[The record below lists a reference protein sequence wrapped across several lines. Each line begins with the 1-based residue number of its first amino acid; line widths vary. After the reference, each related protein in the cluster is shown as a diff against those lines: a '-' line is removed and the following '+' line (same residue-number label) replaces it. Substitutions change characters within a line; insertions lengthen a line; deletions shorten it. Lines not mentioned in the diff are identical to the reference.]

1 MVLERWKAVKSQP
14 PTNPNLK
21 NFKYQRRRTMKKRV
35 FLSAFI
41 SLAFLLGLFG
51 CQGSPTTPNPPP
63 PPPQKTHFQVQ
74 FRYTRPAG
82 SILNPD
88 RIDTTVGIS
97 ICGLSP
103 DPGIGVYELIDDYN
117 FNWSGYY
124 DIPENE
130 NDAIYSMYGIDGAR
144 YDGVDDSTGVVGEMF
159 FVRVKETGV
168 ETQLTNVQP
177 NNTACLPHTY
187 QGPNAK
193 MVQWRLNK
201 NGSVSQY

>member
-1 MVLERWKAVKSQP
+1 
-14 PTNPNLK
+14 
-21 NFKYQRRRTMKKRV
+21 MKKRV

-41 SLAFLLGLFG
+41 SLVLLFSLFG
-51 CQGSPTTPNPPP
+51 CKGSPTTPNPPP
-63 PPPQKTHFQVQ
+63 PPPQKKHFQVQ

-82 SILNPD
+82 SILRPD
-88 RIDTTVGIS
+88 LVDTDVGVAICANLDPSPGIS
-97 ICGLSP
+97 LWERS
-103 DPGIGVYELIDDYN
+103 DDYN
-117 FNWSGYY
+117 FIWSEYY

-130 NDAIYSMYGIDGAR
+130 DDAIYSMYGLDAAR
-144 YDGVDDSTGVVGEMF
+144 YDGVDMSTISVGEMF

>member
-1 MVLERWKAVKSQP
+1 
-14 PTNPNLK
+14 
-21 NFKYQRRRTMKKRV
+21 MKKRV

-41 SLAFLLGLFG
+41 SLVFLLSLFA

-63 PPPQKTHFQVQ
+63 PPPEKKHFQVQ

-82 SILNPD
+82 SIRQPD
-88 RIDTTVGIS
+88 LVDRQIDVV
-97 ICGLSP
+97 ICANLDP
-103 DPGIGVYELIDDYN
+103 DPAISLYELIDDYN
-117 FNWSGYY
+117 FNWSEYY

-130 NDAIYSMYGIDGAR
+130 NDAIYSMDGLDAAR
-144 YDGVDDSTGVVGEMF
+144 YDGTDKSTMIVGEMF

-177 NNTACLPHTY
+177 NTNACNLHP
-187 QGPNAK
+187 GPNAK

-201 NGSVSQY
+201 DGSVSQY